1 MTKEQQDKYA
11 KLKEYLRF
19 LRTDSV
25 LSVACVF
32 QHGRPEFTEKL
43 RQLFKEEQDYL
54 NKQIEEL

>member
-11 KLKEYLRF
+11 KLKEYLGF

-25 LSVACVF
+25 FPVAYVF
-32 QHGRPEFTEKL
+32 QYGRPEFTEKL